1 MRGFLA
7 ACGLLALVLAAAS
20 CGEKGSAS
28 TAPNSSTT
36 SEPKIVFAD
45 DAFKHIRIEA
55 EDAVHIDGT
64 VMRVVEDPE
73 ASGGK
78 CVWIPDKAGTPNPK
92 SGPPKYDRAVYKFKI
107 EEPGYYTFWCRR
119 KWKDSC
125 GDTLAVRFDKVGRPH
140 ADAFTF
146 GHDDST
152 WQWGWSPVHEDGK
165 PKQFFFD
172 VGEHTMEILNRE
184 DGPRYDVILLTND
197 RDYVPQGLEAQ

>member
-1 MRGFLA
+1 MRGLLA
-7 ACGLLALVLAAAS
+7 ACGLVAAALLAAS

-28 TAPNSSTT
+28 TGAGSTAT
-36 SEPKIVFAD
+36 AEPKIVFAD
-45 DAFKHIRIEA
+45 DAFKHIRVEA

-107 EEPGYYTFWCRR
+107 EEAGYYTFWCRR

-184 DGPRYDVILLTND
+184 DGPRFDVILLTND